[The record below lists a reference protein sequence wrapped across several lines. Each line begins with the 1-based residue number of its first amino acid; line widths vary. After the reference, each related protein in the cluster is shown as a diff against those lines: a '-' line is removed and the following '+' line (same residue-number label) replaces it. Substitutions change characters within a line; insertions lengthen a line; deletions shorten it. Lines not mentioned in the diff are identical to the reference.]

1 MSVRIKAIRAD
12 RSRLQRRSRS
22 SDGDGKQPSMCL
34 WYPDIQVIFFSWVG
48 RDESPTEKHPD
59 CKHES
64 RIVSFTLNIISC
76 TAVVIVF
83 FQEVS
88 LCLASFLLHHTRLVV
103 LMENSGSASVNRVR
117 TASLTCQLSQCGF
130 STHQQILCSCLP
142 FPPWPRTFN
151 HDPLTKQCS
160 VH

>member
-12 RSRLQRRSRS
+12 RSRLQRRSQS

-64 RIVSFTLNIISC
+64 RIVSFTLNTISC

-117 TASLTCQLSQCGF
+117 TALTCQLSQCGF
-130 STHQQILCSCLP
+130 STHQQTLCLLVSP
-142 FPPWPRTFN
+142 VSPRDRVSPVSPVTA
-151 HDPLTKQCS
+151 DL
-160 VH
+160 